1 MKIETI
7 NNIRVITPEVGMFL
21 YKTADR
27 IISDKV
33 FLGVNDTESGWAEI
47 TEERKAELET
57 LWEAENIPDNRA
69 TDADYINA
77 LESLGVQ
84 FNE

>member
-1 MKIETI
+1 MKIEII
-7 NNIRVITPEVGMFL
+7 NGIRVITPDAGMFL

-57 LWEAENIPDNRA
+57 LWESENNPENVA

>member
-7 NNIRVITPEVGMFL
+7 NGIRVITPEVGMFL
-21 YKTADR
+21 YKETDR

-33 FLGVNDTESGWAEI
+33 FLGVNDTETGWVEI

-57 LWEAENIPDNRA
+57 LWEAENIPENLA
-69 TDADYINA
+69 TETDYINA
-77 LESLGVQ
+77 LESLGVK
-84 FNE
+84 FND